1 MGLASATHRRR
12 HRDILEIIF
21 FSFSPF
27 VFNIQEKTKSLHS
40 LHLTIHNTDL
50 LTCVLSSTLTL
61 LTLPR
66 DILIHNVDG
75 TTSLDYRLSSLRCYR
90 CYLWLPRGGAP
101 VWWMTLVRGLL
112 LLLLLVL
119 LVCSPRNVDANYS
132 SAVVLLAVAVWCCA
146 PSCNNSSH
154 SSARYWNI
162 FSDCFRESNIWLGF
176 MWISAKSNSFRMKK
190 MTNTKNKHVSYL
202 LSIYCLKRCSAGRVP
217 LDTWTHGLSHRNAA
231 TWAKYCI

>member
-21 FSFSPF
+21 FSSSPF

-50 LTCVLSSTLTL
+50 LTCVLSSTLSL

-75 TTSLDYRLSSLRCYR
+75 TTSLDYLVSAVTDVTSDCPRWCDEWLSSEVCCCCCCWCCCWSARRGMLMQTTALLLCCWLLRCD
-90 CYLWLPRGGAP
+90 A
-101 VWWMTLVRGLL
+101 
-112 LLLLLVL
+112 VL
-119 LVCSPRNVDANYS
+119 HHATTVPTHLQDIE
-132 SAVVLLAVAVWCCA
+132 
-146 PSCNNSSH
+146 
-154 SSARYWNI
+154 I
-162 FSDCFRESNIWLGF
+162 FSRIVLESQIFGW
-176 MWISAKSNSFRMKK
+176 
-190 MTNTKNKHVSYL
+190 VSWEFLQNQIHFEWKWRILKTSTYL

>member
-21 FSFSPF
+21 FSSSPF

-61 LTLPR
+61 LTFPR

-75 TTSLDYRLSSLRCYR
+75 TTSPDYLVSAVTDVTSDC
-90 CYLWLPRGGAP
+90 PA
-101 VWWMTLVRGLL
+101 VWWMSLARGLL
-112 LLLLLVL
+112 LLLV

-176 MWISAKSNSFRMKK
+176 MWISAKSNSFRMKT
-190 MTNTKNKHVSYL
+190 TNNIKNKQAHIISIIYL
-202 LSIYCLKRCSAGRVP
+202 LFQAVFSWAGSIRHI
-217 LDTWTHGLSHRNAA
+217 DTRI
-231 TWAKYCI
+231 KPP